1 MRPLDDL
8 YGGCAKRV
16 RVTVALLCTFGLA
29 LASAVP
35 SPATA
40 QTSSPKPRPLA
51 VEVTN
56 ASTPESCAEKDNVIV
71 NFASANVRR
80 FRIEAALPA
89 YIGSVGADR
98 REANWTDCDI
108 PHDADLPQPTERRIT
123 FYESPFM
130 WVTGYEVSD
139 YWLRRDVPV
148 HIGERVEHN
157 LTMLQLWVFVR
168 GKAEQVLV
176 LYPTSGMWRLHPVPP
191 ANLAWLSYGSSFLVG
206 PIERKETPLVEFK
219 EISFQPE
226 SRTFRL
232 AFADGGT
239 GTVKVSEVDDD
250 HIVLDVGFDRAIAG
264 KPFAALSS
272 MYVTEFNADVAR
284 IALQQP
290 EEKAWLEA
298 PIMAFKAARAT
309 KAWMG
314 RVLPSRHNIS
324 APDMVFSGFAEEDA
338 NKRSDTLAAPR
349 TGDGRKPLALEQESD
364 SLRPQSSLPSGQ
376 KPDGNSGAQAITN

>member
-1 MRPLDDL
+1 MTQSNDFCGEHIRR
-8 YGGCAKRV
+8 ARFTV
-16 RVTVALLCTFGLA
+16 VALWAFGLA
-29 LASAVP
+29 LVSAAP

-40 QTSSPKPRPLA
+40 QTPSPKPLA

-56 ASTPESCAEKDNVIV
+56 ASTSESCAEKDNVIV
-71 NFASANVRR
+71 NFASADVRR
-80 FRIEAALPA
+80 FRIEAAHPA
-89 YIGSVGADR
+89 YIGSVGTER

-108 PHDADLPQPTERRIT
+108 PHGADLPTPTERRVT

-148 HIGERVEHN
+148 RIGERVEHN

-176 LYPTSGMWRLHPVPP
+176 LYPTSGYWRIHPLPP
-191 ANLAWLSYGSSFLVG
+191 QGLAWTSYGSSFLVG
-206 PIERKETPLVEFK
+206 PIERKQMPVVQFK
-219 EISFQPE
+219 EISFHPE

-232 AFADGGT
+232 TFADGGT
-239 GTVKVSEVDDD
+239 GTIKVSEVDDD
-250 HIVLDVGFDRAIAG
+250 HVVLDVGFDQAIAD

-284 IALQQP
+284 VALQQP
-290 EEKAWLEA
+290 EEKTWLEA
-298 PIMAFKAARAT
+298 PVMAFKTTRAT

-324 APDMVFSGFAEEDA
+324 APDMVFSGFAGEATDLL
-338 NKRSDTLAAPR
+338 TR
-349 TGDGRKPLALEQESD
+349 TGGGREPVALEQGSD
-364 SLRPQSSLPSGQ
+364 IPRPQSPLP
-376 KPDGNSGAQAITN
+376 

>member
-1 MRPLDDL
+1 MTL
-8 YGGCAKRV
+8 YGERIKRV
-16 RVTVALLCTFGLA
+16 GLTVALLCTLGA
-29 LASAVP
+29 LASVAP

-40 QTSSPKPRPLA
+40 QTRPLKPEPLA

-56 ASTPESCAEKDNVIV
+56 ASTPESCAEKDNVIM
-71 NFASANVRR
+71 NFVSANVRR
-80 FRIEAALPA
+80 FRIEAAHPA

-98 REANWTDCDI
+98 REPDWTDCDI
-108 PHDADLPQPTERRIT
+108 PHSTDLPQPTERSIA
-123 FYESPFM
+123 FYESPSM
-130 WVTGYEVSD
+130 RVIGYEVPD

-168 GKAEQVLV
+168 GKAEEVLV
-176 LYPTSGMWRLHPVPP
+176 LYPTSGYWRLHPLPP
-191 ANLAWLSYGSSFLVG
+191 ASLASTSYGSSFLVG
-206 PIERKETPLVEFK
+206 PLERKQMPVVEFK

-226 SRTFRL
+226 SRIFRL
-232 AFADGGT
+232 VFSDGGT
-239 GTVKVSEVDDD
+239 GTLKVSEIDND
-250 HIVLDVGFDRAIAG
+250 HIVLDVGFDRAIVD

-290 EEKAWLEA
+290 EEKTWLET
-298 PIMAFKAARAT
+298 PIMAFKTTRAT

-324 APDMVFSGFAEEDA
+324 APDMVFSGFAEENTSTGGGRIPLTLD
-338 NKRSDTLAAPR
+338 NLRRHSSLPPGQMPDRSAVDTLA
-349 TGDGRKPLALEQESD
+349 
-364 SLRPQSSLPSGQ
+364 
-376 KPDGNSGAQAITN
+376 NMN

>member
-1 MRPLDDL
+1 MTPSDDL
-8 YGGCAKRV
+8 YGERIEHVGFIV
-16 RVTVALLCTFGLA
+16 VLLCAFGLA
-29 LASAVP
+29 LASAAA

-40 QTSSPKPRPLA
+40 QTPSPKPLA

-56 ASTPESCAEKDNVIV
+56 ASTPESCAEKDNVII
-71 NFASANVRR
+71 NFGSANVRS
-80 FRIEAALPA
+80 FRIEAVLPA
-89 YIGSVGADR
+89 YIGSVGADQ

-108 PHDADLPQPTERRIT
+108 PHGADLPQPAERRVT

-176 LYPTSGMWRLHPVPP
+176 LYPTSGIWRIHPLPP
-191 ANLAWLSYGSSFLVG
+191 PSLAWTSYGSSFLVG
-206 PIERKETPLVEFK
+206 PIERKQMPVVEFK
-219 EISFQPE
+219 EISFHPE

-239 GTVKVSEVDDD
+239 GTVKVSEIDDD
-250 HIVLDVGFDRAIAG
+250 HIVLDVGFDRGIVG

-284 IALQQP
+284 IALQRP
-290 EEKAWLEA
+290 EEKTWLEA

-324 APDMVFSGFAEEDA
+324 APDMVFSGFAEE
-338 NKRSDTLAAPR
+338 NINNSSYIAPR
-349 TGDGRKPLALEQESD
+349 TGGGRKPLALEQEPD
-364 SLRPQSSLPSGQ
+364 NLRAQSSLPSGQ
-376 KPDGNSGAQAITN
+376 MPDRSAVGAPAITN